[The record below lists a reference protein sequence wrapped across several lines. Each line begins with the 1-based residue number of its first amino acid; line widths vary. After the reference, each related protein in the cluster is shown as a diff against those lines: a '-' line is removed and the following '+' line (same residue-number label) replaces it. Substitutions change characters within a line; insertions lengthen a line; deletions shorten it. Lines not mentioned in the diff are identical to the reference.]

1 MPTTL
6 TGFASLPGSIVG
18 SSFFGPTPSSGN
30 NIKLTATGAPQ
41 PTNLPGFPNVQSLV
55 DGGIITLPFGDQPFG
70 GLSSLQAG
78 QNGTWWVQPDNG
90 YGRKDNSGDFLLGL
104 YQIAPTLNTTSITP
118 SPTTSDIVGTIAPVK
133 YIQYRDPDNKIN
145 IPNLTLVNGNTPE
158 RNLTGAD
165 FDIESFVFAQDG
177 TIWVGDE
184 FGPYLLHFDAT
195 GKLLEAPIA
204 IPDVRAPQNPAVSPQ
219 NPTATLTANLSTR
232 GLESLAINP
241 SRTSMYT
248 ALEGV
253 VTGDPTDTLRI
264 YKFDLANNKLVTE
277 FNPFTGLQ
285 VPVIVKYKL
294 DGTANSQS
302 INDMTAINE
311 TEYLVIEK
319 DRTAGNNALVKK
331 IYKIDFSQID
341 GDGYVQK
348 ELIVD
353 LLDIQD
359 PLDLNGDGLQSYK
372 ASFQNVEAFAILDSN
387 TLILANDNDYP
398 FIGATR
404 TSGPNAGKLDGT
416 EFIKLTLSTPLNFV
430 APVPLIPPS
439 VLTVGNATVVEGQVT
454 TVTTVSINVNLDTA
468 PAVGKTV
475 TVQYTI
481 AGVTAT
487 AGSDFTAAT
496 GTLSFAAGVKTA
508 TITVPITDD
517 FIVEGDET
525 FTVKLSNATGN
536 AIISPLQG
544 TGVVTITDGISA
556 SVTTVLAAK
565 LETLTLTGTG
575 SINGTGNTNNNLI
588 TGNTGNNTL
597 SGLAGNDTLIGGA
610 GNDTYLFAI
619 TTANLGSDTITD
631 GSGVDTV
638 SFAGSTASIV
648 FDLGLTTIQTVGA
661 GTQITL
667 TAADAI
673 ENAIGGNGNDI
684 ITGNTG
690 NNTLTGGAG
699 NDSLDG
705 GVGNDTLS
713 GLAGNDTLIGGAGND
728 TYLFAITTAN
738 LGSDTITDGSGVDT
752 VSFAGSTASIVF
764 DLGLTTIQTV
774 GAGTQITLTAADAI
788 ENAIGGNGADSLF
801 GNDLNN
807 RLDGGAG
814 NDTLAGGLGNDTLIG
829 GTNDDTYL
837 FAITTNLGSDTI
849 TEASGV
855 DTVSFAGTTSGITF
869 NLGLSTI
876 QTVDAVTGTQI
887 TLTATTAIDNA
898 IGGNGA
904 DRLSGNTLSNR
915 LDGGAGNDTLTG
927 VAGNDTLIG
936 GAGNDTYLFAITTAN
951 LGSDTITDVSGVDT
965 VSFAGSTASI
975 VFDLGLTT
983 IQTVGAGTQITLTAA
998 DAIENAIGGNGAD
1011 SLFGNDLN
1019 NRLDGG
1025 AGNDTL
1031 AGGLG
1036 NDTLVSG
1043 TGNDQFVFNGISAF
1057 GAVANGVD
1065 TITDFATT
1073 DKLVLSKTVFT
1084 ALTSVVGAG
1093 FSVASNFAAVAVA
1106 NNDLAGSNNAL
1117 IVYNKTTGSLL
1128 YNQNGSAAG
1137 FGTGGE
1143 VANIFSSGTTTPVLA
1158 ASNFIVIV

>member
-673 ENAIGGNGNDI
+673 ENAIGGNG
-684 ITGNTG
+684 
-690 NNTLTGGAG
+690 
-699 NDSLDG
+699 
-705 GVGNDTLS
+705 
-713 GLAGNDTLIGGAGND
+713 
-728 TYLFAITTAN
+728 
-738 LGSDTITDGSGVDT
+738 
-752 VSFAGSTASIVF
+752 
-764 DLGLTTIQTV
+764 
-774 GAGTQITLTAADAI
+774 
-788 ENAIGGNGADSLF
+788 ADSLF
-801 GNDLNN
+801 RNDLNN

-983 IQTVGAGTQITLTAA
+983 IQTVGAGTQITLTA
-998 DAIENAIGGNGAD
+998 
-1011 SLFGNDLN
+1011 
-1019 NRLDGG
+1019 
-1025 AGNDTL
+1025 
-1031 AGGLG
+1031 
-1036 NDTLVSG
+1036 
-1043 TGNDQFVFNGISAF
+1043 
-1057 GAVANGVD
+1057 
-1065 TITDFATT
+1065 
-1073 DKLVLSKTVFT
+1073 
-1084 ALTSVVGAG
+1084 
-1093 FSVASNFAAVAVA
+1093 
-1106 NNDLAGSNNAL
+1106 
-1117 IVYNKTTGSLL
+1117 
-1128 YNQNGSAAG
+1128 
-1137 FGTGGE
+1137 
-1143 VANIFSSGTTTPVLA
+1143 
-1158 ASNFIVIV
+1158 